1 MATGARMHSTGATQQ
16 VAFGVARWMASS
28 DRYRCRLARRQSAL
42 LQQAGPVAAYFGTRQ
57 YARRFARAL
66 YIVGADLPRVFALVH
81 HHETELAG
89 VRNAFQDD
97 PSAGAI

>member
-1 MATGARMHSTGATQQ
+1 MHSTGATRQ
-16 VAFGVARWMASS
+16 VAIQVARWKASTN
-28 DRYRCRLARRQSAL
+28 RFRCRLLRRQPVL
-42 LQQAGPVAAYFGTRQ
+42 LQQAGPVAAYFGTRL